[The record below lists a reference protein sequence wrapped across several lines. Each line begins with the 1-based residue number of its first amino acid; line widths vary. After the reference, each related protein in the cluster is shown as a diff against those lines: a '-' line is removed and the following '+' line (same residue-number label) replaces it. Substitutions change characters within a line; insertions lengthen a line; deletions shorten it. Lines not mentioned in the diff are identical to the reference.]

1 MGAVMVKKEIY
12 DAFQQE
18 NPKSIDLFHGYTYTA
33 HPLAAVAAI
42 TALEVYI
49 EDGLF
54 DRAAVLAPYWEEA
67 LHSLQGVG
75 SIIDIRTIGLMA
87 GIEMEPRDNNVGERG
102 YDIFCDAFHNHNL
115 LVRVTADTV
124 ALSPPLIIEKEH
136 IDQIVET
143 LRKIIPN
150 H

>member
-1 MGAVMVKKEIY
+1 M
-12 DAFQQE
+12 
-18 NPKSIDLFHGYTYTA
+18 
-33 HPLAAVAAI
+33 AAI
-42 TALEVYI
+42 DVYS
-49 EDGLF
+49 EDGLI
-54 DRAAVLAPYWEEA
+54 DRAADMASYWEDA
-67 LHSLQGVG
+67 MHSLRGVG

-87 GIEMEPRDNNVGERG
+87 GIEMEARDGKVGARG
-102 YDIFCDAFHNHNL
+102 YDVFTDAFHEQNL
-115 LVRVTADTV
+115 LIRITGDTV